1 MPKVSV
7 IVPIYNVSK
16 YLPTC
21 LNSLV
26 TQSLKDIEIICIEDK
41 STDNSR
47 EILKEYE
54 ERKHKIIKG
63 DESMNIVVL
72 AGGTSTEREIS
83 IVTGTGVCKA
93 LRQKGHNAILVDI
106 FCGLEPVDWDEPFG
120 DKDYEVDSAAEYMRS
135 FDDDIE
141 EIKRTRRS
149 FFGPNVLEL
158 CQAADIVFMGLHGS
172 NGEDGKV
179 QATFDLLG
187 IRYTGT
193 GYLSSALAMD
203 KGLTKKIFLMDQVPT
218 PKGVS
223 MLKENCTRNIQDL
236 GMEFPVVVKTCCGG
250 SSVGVYIVNNQ
261 KEYEDA
267 IDGAYSYEDEV
278 VVEEYI
284 RGREFSVAV
293 VDGKAYPIIE
303 IAPKQGF
310 YDYKNKYQAGST
322 VETCPAEISPELTE
336 KMQHYAEAGAK
347 ALCIEGY
354 ARFDFMMKENG
365 DMYCL
370 EANTLPGMTPTS
382 LIPQEAKVL
391 GIDYPDLCEELIRIS
406 FKKYNK

>member
-1 MPKVSV
+1 MNKR
-7 IVPIYNVSK
+7 
-16 YLPTC
+16 
-21 LNSLV
+21 
-26 TQSLKDIEIICIEDK
+26 LK
-41 STDNSR
+41 

-250 SSVGVYIVNNQ
+250 SSVGV
-261 KEYEDA
+261 
-267 IDGAYSYEDEV
+267 
-278 VVEEYI
+278 EEYI
-284 RGREFSVAV
+284 KGREFSVAV

-406 FKKYNK
+406 LKKYSK

>member
-1 MPKVSV
+1 MNKR
-7 IVPIYNVSK
+7 
-16 YLPTC
+16 
-21 LNSLV
+21 
-26 TQSLKDIEIICIEDK
+26 LK
-41 STDNSR
+41 

-54 ERKHKIIKG
+54 KRKHKIIKG

-93 LRQKGHNAILVDI
+93 LRKKGHNAILVDI

-223 MLKENCTRNIQDL
+223 MLKENCTRNIHDL

-261 KEYEDA
+261 KEY
-267 IDGAYSYEDEV
+267 
-278 VVEEYI
+278 
-284 RGREFSVAV
+284 
-293 VDGKAYPIIE
+293 
-303 IAPKQGF
+303 
-310 YDYKNKYQAGST
+310 
-322 VETCPAEISPELTE
+322 
-336 KMQHYAEAGAK
+336 
-347 ALCIEGY
+347 EGY

-406 FKKYNK
+406 FKKYSK